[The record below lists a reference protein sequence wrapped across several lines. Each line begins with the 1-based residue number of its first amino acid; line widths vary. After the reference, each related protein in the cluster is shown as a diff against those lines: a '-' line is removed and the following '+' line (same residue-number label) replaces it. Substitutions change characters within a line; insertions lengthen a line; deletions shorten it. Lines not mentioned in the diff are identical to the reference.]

1 MLAELIR
8 ERFKLYGRIRVL
20 AAEGKLS
27 AYILTALPFF
37 VGAMIQIVNP
47 GYLSVLFIDPVGVRL
62 VITAIVMMV
71 LGCLVMWRIIDFR
84 V

>member
-1 MLAELIR
+1 
-8 ERFKLYGRIRVL
+8 
-20 AAEGKLS
+20 
-27 AYILTALPFF
+27 
-37 VGAMIQIVNP
+37 MIQIVNP